1 VPIETSAKIA
11 FLKKI
16 HLFQGL
22 DDEELL
28 AIAEKLGDAHYP
40 AGGVI
45 FEQDKKAESFYLIYG
60 GSVRITRKQDGKR
73 IELAV
78 LVKYDYFGELALVS
92 KRRRSAT
99 ATALLDTSLLVLS
112 LYVLII
118 GPPSLLW
125 TITSRNSRFIF
136 WAGFT
141 GVRLALAVVG
151 LRLRLAGE
159 ENIQRHTGAV
169 YAANHIS
176 NLDPPC
182 MFLSLC
188 TLGTRVKFLY
198 KAELRALPIMVW
210 VFDVAGF
217 VPVER
222 ANRGQSL
229 PAAWPC
235 IRASRRSRRIRSAA
249 RRWGRRTRR
258 YRQHR

>member
-1 VPIETSAKIA
+1 VAQFRTVA
-11 FLKKI
+11 
-16 HLFQGL
+16 
-22 DDEELL
+22 
-28 AIAEKLGDAHYP
+28 
-40 AGGVI
+40 
-45 FEQDKKAESFYLIYG
+45 
-60 GSVRITRKQDGKR
+60 
-73 IELAV
+73 
-78 LVKYDYFGELALVS
+78 
-92 KRRRSAT
+92 
-99 ATALLDTSLLVLS
+99 SLLVLS

-141 GVRLALAVVG
+141 GIRIALAVVG
-151 LRLRLAGE
+151 IRLRLVGE

-188 TLGTRVKFLY
+188 VLGTRVKFLY

-229 PAAWPC
+229 PALE
-235 IRASRRSRRIRSAA
+235 RAAAGLRNGDAFIVFPEGTRSPTGDLLPFKKGSFIMALSAQVPIVPVIISGARAAMKKGSRVIYPVTITIEFLPPISTAGRTIEDRDALAA
-249 RRWGRRTRR
+249 ELRAAMLARLGEAP
-258 YRQHR
+258 